1 MNNPLLLDN
10 DGYAFHLANTFFIP
24 IKAPEKGET
33 FEEYTRAKSLPWMID
48 RETVFAEIKPS
59 LEEMMGSKELNEIYQ
74 HLRLTFSNWL
84 SNEGSSL
91 KKEIQDVIENLR
103 PILFEKGIKVD
114 LLIPERISIFL
125 DKNKIFQVISNLVS
139 NAIKF
144 SPQGAVIKLE
154 LMEKDQDYLFFVE
167 DIEPVS

>member
-1 MNNPLLLDN
+1 MNGKLYFDIPPIFDWNDLYEIVADSKTTRSFYETVIYPVTKTNPLWQNSYTITEVVRLNNPLLIDN

-59 LEEMMGSKELNEIYQ
+59 VEEMMGSKELNEIYQ

-84 SNEGSSL
+84 ATATPL
-91 KKEIQDVIENLR
+91 
-103 PILFEKGIKVD
+103 
-114 LLIPERISIFL
+114 PEPPATFGR
-125 DKNKIFQVISNLVS
+125 
-139 NAIKF
+139 
-144 SPQGAVIKLE
+144 
-154 LMEKDQDYLFFVE
+154 
-167 DIEPVS
+167 